1 MNLLFLLKIKI
12 VSVHIVILTLLKT
25 DVGYK
30 QQETEYL
37 NNVLRVQKETKKI
50 FKKRCCTHHIDVT

>member
-37 NNVLRVQKETKKI
+37 NNVLRVQKET
-50 FKKRCCTHHIDVT
+50 